1 MTMPKRQPSTRDEAD
16 HSTVSLGGMDA
27 LIGYHLRQAQEASF
41 SHFAA
46 LAHEELDPGRF
57 AILTIIGA
65 NEGINQTAL
74 SEASGRD
81 KSTLTVTL
89 RYLLAKGLIERVRTE
104 RDRRNY
110 AIRLT
115 DAGRQHLAE
124 LTACAAQHEAD
135 LDRIVG
141 VANKQALIRMLAAIT
156 SAFR

>member
-1 MTMPKRQPSTRDEAD
+1 MAKRRRAEESAPAA
-16 HSTVSLGGMDA
+16 TVSLGGMDA
-27 LIGYHLRQAQEASF
+27 MIGYHLRQAQEASF
-41 SHFAA
+41 SHFAS
-46 LAHEELDPGRF
+46 LAHEQLDPGRF
-57 AILTIIGA
+57 AILTIISA

-89 RYLLAKGLIERVRTE
+89 RYLLAKGLIERARTE
-104 RDRRNY
+104 HDRRNY

-115 DAGRQHLAE
+115 DAGRAHLAE

-141 VANKQALIRMLAAIT
+141 QDNKQALIRMLAAIAA
-156 SAFR
+156 AFR